1 MMQALGSH
9 TSCYGVDGPAA
20 RRRPAAVVMHC
31 RLDAS
36 SSQPAVRAQ
45 SDTLDSW
52 TGSLR
57 DLAARIREAL
67 PESVSRELPRLD
79 VPIMDQLRLDV
90 PRQIRAAPTH
100 PYLGE

>member
-1 MMQALGSH
+1 M
-9 TSCYGVDGPAA
+9 
-20 RRRPAAVVMHC
+20 
-31 RLDAS
+31 
-36 SSQPAVRAQ
+36 RAQ

-57 DLAARIREAL
+57 DLAMRIREAL